1 MRWGISSNKLIKVRQ
16 IEAFKYFM
24 ITGSVTSAA
33 ELLHITQP
41 AASRLLVD
49 LEAQLGF
56 SLFNRSRNK
65 MSATPEAHL
74 FFNEVQ
80 NVFIGLDSLMK
91 AADSIARS
99 NTGRL
104 RIGFLHVVENFIT
117 DVVIEFLAA
126 HPNVCLE
133 LEPGNRVDLEEMV
146 KSSKLDL
153 AITAEPTF
161 DDPSLSINTI
171 GIHRAYVAM
180 HKTNPLANRQSLNTT
195 DLANEKFIV
204 LGYGSPFRSK
214 IELAFEKEQISRNII
229 LEARSQGHIY
239 NLVRQGIGTAIL
251 DELVHIDPSQVV
263 LIPFEPKVT
272 WTYAI
277 ITLKAKPNSALIDTF
292 TQIVEEKF

>member
-1 MRWGISSNKLIKVRQ
+1 
-16 IEAFKYFM
+16 M
-24 ITGSVTSAA
+24 ITGSVTGAA

-41 AASRLLVD
+41 ATSRLLVD
-49 LEAQLGF
+49 LESQLGF

-65 MSATPEAHL
+65 MSPTPEAHL

-91 AADSIARS
+91 SADSIARN

-104 RIGFLHVVENFIT
+104 RIGFLHVVEDFIT
-117 DVVIEFLAA
+117 DVVIEFLNE

-133 LEPGNRVDLEEMV
+133 LEPGGRADLEEMV

-171 GIHRAYVAM
+171 GIHQAYVAM
-180 HKTNPLANRQSLNTT
+180 HVSNPLANRASLTAKE
-195 DLANEKFIV
+195 LADEKFIV
-204 LGYGSPFRSK
+204 LGYGSPFRTK
-214 IELAFEKEQISRNII
+214 VELVFEKQQINRNIV
-229 LEARSQGHIY
+229 LEARSQRHIY
-239 NLVRQGIGTAIL
+239 NLVRQGVGTAIL
-251 DELVHIDPSQVV
+251 DELVHVDPSQVV
-263 LIPFEPKVT
+263 LIPFEPQVT

-277 ITLKAKPNSALIDTF
+277 ITLKAKPDSGLSATF
-292 TQIVEEKF
+292 TKIIEERF